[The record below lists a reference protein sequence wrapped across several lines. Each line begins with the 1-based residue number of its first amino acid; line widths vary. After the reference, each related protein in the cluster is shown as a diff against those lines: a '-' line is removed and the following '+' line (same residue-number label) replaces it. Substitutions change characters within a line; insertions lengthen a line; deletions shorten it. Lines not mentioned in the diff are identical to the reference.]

1 MYFRAFYFCFQSY
14 ANIESSQKQQ
24 KKKNIQNK
32 SIILV
37 YRLRTRIKTPTFSVV
52 HILVQLL
59 DDLEL
64 EFVAA
69 LEAQQQQD
77 YRERTLECS
86 SGTSSTGHN
95 GSAVP
100 VDNWSPAPLG
110 TASSAASSPKD
121 LRKLEQKK
129 RWKNWGWKYSP
140 GGKTSSIEEEP
151 PESPKQPS
159 SKHSSPANSPKHKN
173 PLAASPLRRQKSPSP
188 SGGSTGLRSSAG
200 ARLCQLIDDS
210 QDDSGDELQSL
221 LINGRPASVHIVQ
234 MTSNGAGR

>member
-1 MYFRAFYFCFQSY
+1 MPTLNPHRNS
-14 ANIESSQKQQ
+14 
-24 KKKNIQNK
+24 NIQKYIEKK
-32 SIILV
+32 SILLV
-37 YRLRTRIKTPTFSVV
+37 NPFRIQIKTATFSVD
-52 HILVQLL
+52 ILVQLL

-77 YRERTLECS
+77 YRERAECS
-86 SGTSSTGHN
+86 SGSSSISHN
-95 GSAVP
+95 GSGVP
-100 VDNWSPAPLG
+100 VDWSPTPLG
-110 TASSAASSPKD
+110 TVSSAVSSPKD

-173 PLAASPLRRQKSPSP
+173 QLAASPLRRQKSPSSP
-188 SGGSTGLRSSAG
+188 SGGSAGLRSSAG

-210 QDDSGDELQSL
+210 QDDSGDELQAL

-234 MTSNGAGR
+234 MTSNGMSR

>member
-1 MYFRAFYFCFQSY
+1 MV
-14 ANIESSQKQQ
+14 N
-24 KKKNIQNK
+24 
-32 SIILV
+32 
-37 YRLRTRIKTPTFSVV
+37 RLRTRIKTPTFSVV

-95 GSAVP
+95 GSVVP
-100 VDNWSPAPLG
+100 AGQFDNWSPVPL
-110 TASSAASSPKD
+110 SAASSPKD
-121 LRKLEQKK
+121 LRKHDQKK

-173 PLAASPLRRQKSPSP
+173 PLVASPLRRQKSPSP
-188 SGGSTGLRSSAG
+188 SGGSAGLRSSAG

-210 QDDSGDELQSL
+210 QDESGDELQAL

-234 MTSNGAGR
+234 MTSNGASR

>member
-1 MYFRAFYFCFQSY
+1 MV
-14 ANIESSQKQQ
+14 NH
-24 KKKNIQNK
+24 
-32 SIILV
+32 
-37 YRLRTRIKTPTFSVV
+37 LRTRIKTAPFSVV

-77 YRERTLECS
+77 YRERTLDCS
-86 SGTSSTGHN
+86 SGASSTGHN
-95 GSAVP
+95 GSVVP
-100 VDNWSPAPLG
+100 AGGQFDNWSPAPLA
-110 TASSAASSPKD
+110 TVSSAASSPKD

-188 SGGSTGLRSSAG
+188 SGGSAGLRSSAG

-210 QDDSGDELQSL
+210 QDDSGDELQAL

-234 MTSNGAGR
+234 MTSNGASR